1 VHANPLGWKT
11 NAPIHLCTC
20 RVQGVWDACK
30 LPGAEDSRAPRGDVG
45 QHALLGGG
53 NPSKKP
59 FSLNCRIMHDSEDE
73 ALLTR
78 RVQGVWDA
86 CQSPGAE
93 DRCAGRGDVGYHA
106 LLVCRAPQQE
116 AHGP

>member
-1 VHANPLGWKT
+1 MRPYISAHAGYRVSGTHANSLGLKT
-11 NAPIHLCTC
+11 VEPP
-20 RVQGVWDACK
+20 GVMWDSMRCWVA
-30 LPGAEDSRAPRGDVG
+30 V
-45 QHALLGGG
+45 